1 MLNLDT
7 ERYNKI
13 MSRINSR
20 KDRIILAELTKT
32 DFKLRYQNS
41 VLGYLWAIIRPMLM
55 FGILY
60 IVFAKFLR
68 FGDSIPHYPVYLL
81 TGTVLWNF
89 FTECTSQ
96 GMQSLIIRSDLMRKI
111 SFPKWI
117 IVVSATTTAL
127 INLTINLLVII
138 IFALCSGVTPSLTWL
153 VVPFL
158 IAELYILSLGIAL
171 LLGSINVKFRDVTSI
186 WEVLTQALFYAIP
199 IIYPLTLVMN
209 VSPLYAK
216 IIMLNPIAQ
225 IIQDIRYFLITD
237 ETILSWQILPG
248 LAKIVPIVIVV
259 AVFVAGALVF
269 KKKSKYFAEEI

>member
-7 ERYNKI
+7 ERYNKN

-138 IFALCSGVTPSLTWL
+138 IFALCSGVAPSLVWL